1 MKRFLFLV
9 GAVLVACAPRFYPPQ
24 VTLPNDYEYNSG
36 FAGLHEIDSCWWRMF
51 GDTLLNRLVE
61 RALTNNRDLAVA
73 AARVEEARAELG
85 VVRAQYLPQ
94 IGAGIT
100 AGGSYTDVT
109 RIVQSYAVEPTL
121 SWEISLFGALRNTR
135 RSARAQIASTIWAYH
150 GVRLSL
156 AAQVATAYFELL
168 EYEQALSIARSSYRI
183 RYESAAL
190 IDSMHRY
197 GMSDGVALAQA
208 RSLVYEAEADI
219 PRYERAVEDTRLSLA
234 VLLGETAPQPEQTG
248 PDIRLERIAVRMD
261 IPVGLPSDLLN
272 RRPDLMESRY
282 SLLAAA
288 AEVGVARSARFPSI
302 GLTAKGGVSSAS
314 LKGLTRSNP
323 WTWDAAGSITAP
335 IFAFGKLKRS
345 EQAAMSRYEQARHR
359 YEQSVLS
366 AFSEVE
372 TALDA
377 IDTYRLQTERYT
389 ELVAANRKI
398 AEMTKARYRLGISDY
413 FNVLETQRNLY
424 ESQLQ
429 LANLVAQQYI
439 NYIDLCKALGGGFGA
454 YEAREQPNVQ

>member
-9 GAVLVACAPRFYPPQ
+9 ATVLAACAPRFYPPQ
-24 VTLPNDYEYNSG
+24 VTLPNSYACNPG
-36 FAGLHEIDSCWWRMF
+36 FAGLHEIDTCWWRMF

-73 AARVEEARAELG
+73 AARVEEARANLG
-85 VVRAQYLPQ
+85 VVRARYLPQ
-94 IGAGIT
+94 IGAGVT
-100 AGGSYTDVT
+100 AGGSYTDAT

-121 SWEISLFGALRNTR
+121 SWEIPLFGALRNTR
-135 RSARAQIASTIWAYH
+135 RSARAQIASTLWAYH

-168 EYEQALSIARSSYRI
+168 EYEHALSIARNSYRI
-183 RYESAAL
+183 RYESATL

-208 RSLVYEAEADI
+208 RSLVYQAEADI

-234 VLLGETAPQPEQTG
+234 VLLGETAPQPERTG
-248 PDIRLERIAVRMD
+248 SDTRLERIMMRMD
-261 IPVGLPSDLLN
+261 IPMGLPSDLLN

-282 SLLAAA
+282 GLLAAA

-302 GLTAKGGVSSAS
+302 GLTAKGGVASTS

-323 WTWDAAGSITAP
+323 WTWDAVGSITAP
-335 IFAFGKLKRS
+335 ILAFGKLKRS
-345 EQAAMSRYEQARHR
+345 EQAAMARYEQAMHR
-359 YEQSVLS
+359 YEQNVLS

-377 IDTYRLQTERYT
+377 IETYRLQTERYT
-389 ELVAANRKI
+389 ALVATNRKI
-398 AEMTKARYRLGISDY
+398 AEMTQARYRSGISDY
-413 FNVLETQRNLY
+413 FNVLDTQRDLY

-439 NYIDLCKALGGGFGA
+439 NYVDLCKALGGGFGA
-454 YEAREQPNVQ
+454 YEACERQYVR